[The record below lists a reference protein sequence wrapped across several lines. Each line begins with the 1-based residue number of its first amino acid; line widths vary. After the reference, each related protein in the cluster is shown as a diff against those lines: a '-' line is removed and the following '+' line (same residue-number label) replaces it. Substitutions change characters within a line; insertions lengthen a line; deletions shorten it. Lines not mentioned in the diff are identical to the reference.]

1 MGGGRVNAGGAS
13 CRRRFFVS
21 IINLSS
27 MGARALLRSVRKSA
41 LGRRKTI
48 AAGFM

>member
-1 MGGGRVNAGGAS
+1 MGGGRVNVGIS
-13 CRRRFFVS
+13 V
-21 IINLSS
+21 ITLSS
-27 MGARALLRSVRKSA
+27 MRARALLRSVRKSA